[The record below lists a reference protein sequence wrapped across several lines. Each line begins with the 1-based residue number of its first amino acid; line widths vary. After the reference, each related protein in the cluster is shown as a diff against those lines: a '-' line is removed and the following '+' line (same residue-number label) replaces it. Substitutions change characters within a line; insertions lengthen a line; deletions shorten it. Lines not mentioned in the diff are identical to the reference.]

1 MKSLYIILIAVLLA
15 ITSTAFTYYTVDG
28 NTNPEN
34 RSSMEQEK
42 IKITVNSQIFTAT
55 LSEQAA
61 AKALKELLP
70 MTISMTELNG
80 NEKYYEFTK
89 SFPANSSKVE
99 SIQCGDLMLYGSK
112 TLVLFYQS
120 FSTPYRYTKLG
131 TINETK
137 GLAAALGSGNVTITF
152 ELENAN

>member
-1 MKSLYIILIAVLLA
+1 MYIILIAVLLA
-15 ITSTAFTYYTVDG
+15 ITSTAFTYYKVDG

-55 LSEQAA
+55 LSDQAA
-61 AKALKELLP
+61 AKELKELLP
-70 MTISMTELNG
+70 ITIPMIELNG
-80 NEKYYEFTK
+80 NEKYYEFTN
-89 SFPANSSKVE
+89 SFPTNSSKVE
-99 SIQCGDLMLYGSK
+99 TIKCGDLMLYGSK

-131 TINETK
+131 TINDTK
-137 GLAAALGSGNVTITF
+137 GLAATLGSGNVTVTF